1 MLSLVTVF
9 LTAEVDNGTSE
20 DRYEM
25 LLLQSQLWEV
35 GGREL
40 ARRKEAWDTVF
51 FEHKPGRKGSRGVGG
66 VAGGGR
72 GGRGEGQAA
81 NRKAGGGWQ
90 TEADER
96 DRKDPG

>member
-1 MLSLVTVF
+1 M
-9 LTAEVDNGTSE
+9 G
-20 DRYEM
+20 
-25 LLLQSQLWEV
+25 
-35 GGREL
+35 GGREGVSEEEGGL
-40 ARRKEAWDTVF
+40 GHSLLCG
-51 FEHKPGRKGSRGVGG
+51 EHKPGRKGSRGVGG